1 MLKPVPDKPR
11 RNFVKKAA
19 RTFMLASKQDE
30 LPIDVDSLFEDNG
43 WLLMPA
49 ETAEQQVG
57 MSIPIEF
64 WQNDSAEA
72 LTCYYADK
80 FITLYKTLGANI
92 DAVQTAGRFGIAPD
106 RAVDYLSDSEGT
118 QLNYTVMAQAV
129 AKFREEGTV
138 DGACFEEI
146 RKDVKR
152 RGGRK

>member
-19 RTFMLASKQDE
+19 RIFMLASKQDE
-30 LPIDVDSLFEDNG
+30 LPIDVDSLFEENG

-49 ETAEQQVG
+49 ETAEQQTG

-80 FITLYKTLGANI
+80 FITLYKT
-92 DAVQTAGRFGIAPD
+92 QGRIPQD
-106 RAVDYLSDSEGT
+106 RL
-118 QLNYTVMAQAV
+118 
-129 AKFREEGTV
+129 
-138 DGACFEEI
+138 
-146 RKDVKR
+146 RKP
-152 RGGRK
+152 

>member
-1 MLKPVPDKPR
+1 MLD
-11 RNFVKKAA
+11 
-19 RTFMLASKQDE
+19 SKQDE

-80 FITLYKTLGANI
+80 FITLYKTQGRIPQKLGLRKPMN
-92 DAVQTAGRFGIAPD
+92 
-106 RAVDYLSDSEGT
+106 LGT
-118 QLNYTVMAQAV
+118 L
-129 AKFREEGTV
+129 FL
-138 DGACFEEI
+138 I
-146 RKDVKR
+146 I
-152 RGGRK
+152 